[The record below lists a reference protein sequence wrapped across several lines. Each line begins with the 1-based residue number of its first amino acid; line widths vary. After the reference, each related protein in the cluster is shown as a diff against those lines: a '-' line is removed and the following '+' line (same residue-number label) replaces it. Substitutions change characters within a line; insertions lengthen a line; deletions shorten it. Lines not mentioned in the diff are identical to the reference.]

1 MAACG
6 MVEMGVEYDEIRC
19 FLERVTLEVIL
30 RDFVAFTCML
40 WEMST
45 RLCVKH
51 QGFLTNAETP
61 AQTSFGLSE
70 SW

>member
-40 WEMST
+40 
-45 RLCVKH
+45 
-51 QGFLTNAETP
+51 
-61 AQTSFGLSE
+61 
-70 SW
+70 